1 MSFNTFATQKKK
13 KEKIIREKKKL
24 IKLTIPFLGKKT
36 HF

>member
-13 KEKIIREKKKL
+13 KKKLYVKKKL